1 MKNIVKHTL
10 VFFKGFVM
18 GIAEIVP
25 GVSGSTLALVMKIYF
40 QFISLLFEV
49 SNLFKEILLLFIFKS
64 NFQKISKVFKKIDL
78 TFAFFLFGG
87 MVLAILLFSNIM
99 SYLLEERKEFVLAF
113 FFGLVFAS
121 VFVPWAEIKKKTI
134 KEILIVFFTFVLF
147 FFLLSLKPYV
157 LTETPHPIYFF
168 FAGAIAICAMVLP
181 GVSGSFIFLML
192 GVYEFIVNYIRN
204 LTRLEIINSE
214 ILNLIFV
221 FLGIVFGFSIFV
233 RILKHGLKNHSPI
246 IFAILTGIILAS
258 LRVLWIDF
266 TQTLLLPLTSV
277 VGFGVVF
284 FLRKL
289 S

>member
-1 MKNIVKHTL
+1 MKNIVKHTS

-134 KEILIVFFTFVLF
+134 KEILIVLFTFVLF

-168 FAGAIAICAMVLP
+168 FSGAVAICAMVLP

-221 FLGIVFGFSIFV
+221 FFGIVFGFSIFV

-246 IFAILTGIILAS
+246 IFSILTGIILAS
-258 LRVLWIDF
+258 LRVLWVDF
-266 TQTLLLPLTSV
+266 TQTLLLPLTSA